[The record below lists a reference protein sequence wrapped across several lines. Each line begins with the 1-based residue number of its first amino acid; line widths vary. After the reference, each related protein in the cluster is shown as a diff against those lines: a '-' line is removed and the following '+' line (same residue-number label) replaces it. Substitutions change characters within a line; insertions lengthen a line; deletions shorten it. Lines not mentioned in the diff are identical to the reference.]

1 MHKTYSAGSA
11 PDVTDWKGIHETEY
25 QDVCFVG
32 PWKPAQGSKMLLEFN
47 KVLNN
52 TFYSPDIIVFS

>member
-32 PWKPAQGSKMLLEFN
+32 P
-47 KVLNN
+47 
-52 TFYSPDIIVFS
+52 